1 MLEINLLAHRE
12 AKRIAQIRES
22 LVVLLLGLVAV
33 GLGVIF
39 VDGRVEGQI
48 AAAQA
53 TVRQLEAEIEK
64 YRPQEE
70 QVAVFKRRKAELEG
84 KLEVIKELD
93 RARTGPV
100 MMFDELADNTPDRL
114 WVTSLSTANGKVRL
128 EGASLDNVVV
138 ADFLRSLNGSDF
150 FNNVDLIRTD
160 RGTPINGVRLVKFE
174 ITADFAQP
182 SNAAPTDVTSPA
194 GA

>member
-12 AKRIAQIRES
+12 AKRLAQIRES
-22 LVVLLLGLVAV
+22 VVVLLLGLVAV

-39 VDGRVEGQI
+39 VDGRVESQI
-48 AAAQA
+48 AVAQA
-53 TVRQLEAEIEK
+53 SARQLEAEIER
-64 YRPQEE
+64 YRPQED
-70 QVAVFKRRKAELEG
+70 QVAAFKKRKADLEG

-100 MMFDELADNTPDRL
+100 MMFDELAEQTPERL
-114 WVTSLSTANGKVRL
+114 WMTSLSTMNGKVRL

-138 ADFLRSLNGSDF
+138 ADFLRSLNGSDYF
-150 FNNVDLIRTD
+150 DNVDLIRTH
-160 RGTPINGVRLVKFE
+160 RGEPVDGVRLVKFE
-174 ITADFAQP
+174 ISADFAPPGDTKP
-182 SNAAPTDVTSPA
+182 SDADIPA

>member
-12 AKRIAQIRES
+12 AKRLAQVRES
-22 LVVLLLGLVAV
+22 VIVLLLGLVAV

-39 VDGRVEGQI
+39 FDGRIERQI
-48 AAAQA
+48 AIAQA
-53 TVRQLEAEIEK
+53 TTRQLEAEIER

-70 QVAVFKRRKAELEG
+70 KVAAFKKRKADLEG

-93 RARTGPV
+93 LARTGPV
-100 MMFDELADNTPDRL
+100 LMFDELAEQTPERL
-114 WVTSLSTANGKVRL
+114 WMTSLSTLNGKVRL

-138 ADFLRSLNGSDF
+138 ADFLRSLNGSDYF
-150 FNNVDLIRTD
+150 GNVDLIRTD
-160 RGTPINGVRLVKFE
+160 RGNPVDGVRLVRFE
-174 ITADFAQP
+174 ITADFAPPGDTKP
-182 SNAAPTDVTSPA
+182 SDEENPA